1 MSNLTDFPFLRRFSH
16 MVNLINFLALGIT
29 GYLIHAPYA
38 GMSMN
43 LVRNL
48 HFFFMYF
55 LIINGAIRVYHAFMG
70 KKKDYKDF
78 IFDKEDVKNFIPQ
91 TKYYLFLGK
100 HPKTGKYNPLQKVA
114 YLGLIPLTL
123 IQLITGLILYLPD
136 KFAGLAVSLGGLAAV
151 RGIHYVAMWFFFA
164 IILVHI
170 YLVFVESRPQFWMMF
185 FGKDKEKEKEQG
197 RVTKELDKAI

>member
-1 MSNLTDFPFLRRFSH
+1 MANLADFPLIRRMSH
-16 MVNLINFLALGIT
+16 LINLINFLALGIT
-29 GYLIHAPYA
+29 GYLIHAPYT

-55 LIINGAIRVYHAFMG
+55 LIINAFLRLYHAFVG

-91 TKYYLFLGK
+91 TKYYLFMGK
-100 HPKTGKYNPLQKVA
+100 HPKTGRYNPLQKLA

-123 IQLITGLILYLPD
+123 IQALTGLILYLPD
-136 KFAGLAVSLGGLAAV
+136 KFPGMAVSLGGLAAV
-151 RGIHYVAMWFFFA
+151 RGIHYVVMWLFFA

-170 YLVFVESRPQFWMMF
+170 CRKPRSI
-185 FGKDKEKEKEQG
+185 
-197 RVTKELDKAI
+197 LDDVL